1 MVEEKVIVIDFG
13 GQYNQLVARRVRECN
28 VYCEIYSYK
37 TPIDQI
43 KAMNPKGIILTGG
56 PNSCYEEGAPTYTK
70 ELFEL
75 GIPVLGLCYGA
86 QLMQLILGGNVE
98 HAPVREYGKI
108 EVIVDGSKDKLF
120 KDIDEKTIVWMSHND
135 YISKVAPGFEII
147 AHTAD
152 CPVAAAACEEKKL
165 YAIQFHPEVLHTVQ
179 GKEILFNFVRNI
191 CETAGTWKMDS
202 FVENTIKEVREKVK
216 DGKVLLALSGGVDS
230 SVAAALYKEKGYNV
244 IGVTLHMKDKDDERE
259 EIKACCGP
267 DEQTRARMVCEK
279 LGIEH
284 HFVSAKEDF
293 AEKVLKYTWSE
304 YCIGRTPNPCVM
316 CNHFIKFGPVMQQL
330 CEKFG
335 AEGIITGHYAVI
347 DRSDPQ
353 KARLFK
359 GENKAKDQTYFLSA
373 LTQEQLNL
381 CHMPLGDIDKE
392 QVRSIAEKLG
402 LPTAKAKESQDTCF
416 GYKDEIFAETLAIG

>member
-1 MVEEKVIVIDFG
+1 MV
-13 GQYNQLVARRVRECN
+13 
-28 VYCEIYSYK
+28 
-37 TPIDQI
+37 
-43 KAMNPKGIILTGG
+43 
-56 PNSCYEEGAPTYTK
+56 
-70 ELFEL
+70 
-75 GIPVLGLCYGA
+75 
-86 QLMQLILGGNVE
+86 MQN
-98 HAPVREYGKI
+98 K
-108 EVIVDGSKDKLF
+108 S
-120 KDIDEKTIVWMSHND
+120 KTI
-135 YISKVAPGFEII
+135 I
-147 AHTAD
+147 AA
-152 CPVAAAACEEKKL
+152 
-165 YAIQFHPEVLHTVQ
+165 
-179 GKEILFNFVRNI
+179 
-191 CETAGTWKMDS
+191 M
-202 FVENTIKEVREKVK
+202 
-216 DGKVLLALSGGVDS
+216 SGGVDS

-293 AEKVLKYTWSE
+293 AEKVLRYTWSE

-392 QVRSIAEKLG
+392 QVRAIAEKLG

-416 GYKDEIFAETLAIG
+416 GYKDEIFAETLARYFKQKAKPGNMLDDSGKIIGKHKGIQYYTIGQRKKLGVALGAPAYVINIDAPQNQITISTDADKLLTSEFYADGMNWLDFDGDSMECEIMTRYRQPLQAATVYKEGDKARVVLKEPLASVTPGQRLAVYKNGQLLAGGWIL